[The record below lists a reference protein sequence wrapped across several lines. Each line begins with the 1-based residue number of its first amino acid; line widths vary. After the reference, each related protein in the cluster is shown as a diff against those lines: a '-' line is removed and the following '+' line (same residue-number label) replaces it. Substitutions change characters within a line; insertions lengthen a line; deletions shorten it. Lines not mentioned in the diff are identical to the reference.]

1 MATAKSKATKSDVD
15 PVTYE
20 PPTITVRGEEYPL
33 QRLSVRHS
41 LKLAKILA
49 AGVAV
54 GGEIPRADN
63 MTAER
68 LGTMLAGTLTY
79 AEEAVLDLIASV
91 LGVTVDELTDP
102 ERFPMGTELQVIETL
117 AEHED
122 LRSFFASGRS
132 LLGKIRLPKGTKP
145 TH

>member
-1 MATAKSKATKSDVD
+1 MATAKSKSTKSEVD
-15 PVTYE
+15 PITYE
-20 PPTITVRGEEYPL
+20 PPTIQVRGEEYPL

-54 GGEIPRADN
+54 GGEIPRAEN
-63 MTAER
+63 MTPER

-91 LGVTVDELTDP
+91 LGVSIDDLTDP
-102 ERFPMGTELQVIETL
+102 EKFPMGTELQVIETL

-122 LRSFFASGRS
+122 LRSFFASGKS
-132 LLGKIRLPKGTKP
+132 LMDKIKLPKRTKP
-145 TH
+145 TG